1 MEEGGVAFTEKKW
14 LRQKR
19 TILFVDESGF
29 YLLPHLVRT
38 WAPKGERPVLKEK
51 GSRRKDHLSVIAG
64 VTLQGKLYMLSQQEP
79 LDSCGVIRFLQHLLN
94 CIKGKLGIVWDGI
107 SIHRSEQIKSFLR
120 EVGSRRIVLV
130 RLPAYAPELNPVEG
144 VWSLLKGFYLRNFG
158 CDNLVQLRNL
168 LSYAAMSMQS
178 NPALVKACFGQAGC
192 Y

>member
-1 MEEGGVAFTEKKW
+1 MEEGGVAFPEKKW

-29 YLLPHLVRT
+29 YLLPHVVRT
-38 WAPKGERPVLKEK
+38 WAPKGKRSVLKEK
-51 GSRRKDHLSVIAG
+51 GSKRKDHLSVIAG
-64 VTLQGKLYMLSQQEP
+64 ITTQGKLYMLSQEET
-79 LDSCGVIRFLQHLLN
+79 LDSSGVIRFLQHLLS
-94 CIKGKLGIVWDGI
+94 CIRGKLGIVWDGI
-107 SIHRSEQIKSFLR
+107 SIHRSEQVKLFLR
-120 EVGSRRIVLV
+120 TVGRGHIELV

-178 NPALVKACFGQAGC
+178 NPALVRACFAQAGC